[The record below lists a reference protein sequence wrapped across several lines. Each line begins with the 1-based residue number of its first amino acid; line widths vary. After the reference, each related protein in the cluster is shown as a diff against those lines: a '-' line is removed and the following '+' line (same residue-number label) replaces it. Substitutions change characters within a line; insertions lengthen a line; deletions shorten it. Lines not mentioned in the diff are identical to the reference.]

1 MRGQGNNPVFDRLFR
16 RAAPVIVNGAHE
28 RDQPPQDGGRWPVS
42 VVATGAPDSFRTLL
56 HEHLTEL
63 VEYAGPGHFM
73 TGRPEASHITVRALE
88 PYRQAADK
96 DDLIVGDW
104 VDAMKRT
111 AADTPTCELTCT
123 GLTLTTGGVLAQL
136 EPHDATPWELLDR
149 FRAELGDLA
158 WFEDQ
163 WMKRNIWYSS
173 IIHFAAD
180 IRDPHGLVDW
190 VAGHRRFAD
199 PMTVRLTG
207 LDLVRFRHT
216 VVPDTHEQY
225 MGPRTW
231 YSVEFAD
238 TAGDPRDAGR

>member
-1 MRGQGNNPVFDRLFR
+1 MSDQGHNPVFDRLFES
-16 RAAPVIVNGAHE
+16 AAPVIVNGQHE
-28 RDQPPQDGGRWPVS
+28 RDQPPQEGGRWPVS
-42 VVATGAPDSFRTLL
+42 VVASSAPESFRSRLDA
-56 HEHLTEL
+56 HLTEL
-63 VEYAGPGHFM
+63 VTFAGPGHFM

-111 AADTPTCELTCT
+111 AADTPTFELTCT

-136 EPHDATPWELLDR
+136 EPHNATAWDLLDR

-173 IIHFAAD
+173 IIHFATD
-180 IRDPHGLVDW
+180 ISDPHGLVAW
-190 VAGHRRFAD
+190 VADHRQFAD
-199 PMTVRLTG
+199 PVTVRLTG
-207 LDLVRFRHT
+207 LDLVRFHHT
-216 VVPDTHEQY
+216 VVPETREQY
-225 MGPRTW
+225 LKPTSW
-231 YSVEFAD
+231 HSVEFTGRQPGPD
-238 TAGDPRDAGR
+238 TGR